1 MFRSLFAIFAL
12 VATCSPLSIVR
23 KDVVAKSNN
32 PFGTVDPVTSCG
44 GIGNQIA
51 LRVSECEGSCTFEPG
66 KIYNCEADFMPGSG
80 SSSLSLWVEICR
92 RNDCSIIVRTELPN
106 SSVLPGLVYTVKYDI
121 VPNDMFSG
129 EIIEFRTYIY
139 HTESYLMET
148 CVSADVNI
156 L

>member
-1 MFRSLFAIFAL
+1 MFRSLFAILAL
-12 VATCSPLSIVR
+12 VATCYSISIVR
-23 KDVVAKSNN
+23 KDDIAMSGGIPLAKSNN
-32 PFGTVDPVTSCG
+32 NFFGIVDP
-44 GIGNQIA
+44 I
-51 LRVSECEGSCTFEPG
+51 SECEGSCSLEPG
-66 KIYNCEADFMPGSG
+66 KVYNCENDFVAGSN
-80 SSSLSLWVEICR
+80 SSSLSIWVEICR
-92 RNDCSIIVRTELPN
+92 RNDCSIIVQTELPN